1 MQLAGEA
8 VLPLFFLVPSLFL
21 RSLQEHNN
29 LSVVHSMPIY
39 CSILAQATA
48 AEDFQGKSIKSEENR
63 A

>member
-8 VLPLFFLVPSLFL
+8 VLPLFFLVPSLLL
-21 RSLQEHNN
+21 RSLQEHKN
-29 LSVVHSMPIY
+29 LSVVHNTFIY

-48 AEDFQGKSIKSEENR
+48 AESFQKSIKSKEST

>member
-8 VLPLFFLVPSLFL
+8 VLPLFFLVPSLL
-21 RSLQEHNN
+21 VRSLQEHNN
-29 LSVVHSMPIY
+29 LSVVHNMSIY

-48 AEDFQGKSIKSEENR
+48 AERFQRKSIKSEEST